1 MQAESVYLPIK
12 ETAMVI
18 NKKATM
24 KKYYSKPTTESIR
37 LHPGILLAVS
47 DGITVTISGYQ
58 PSGDDNDGFS
68 QVSVLESH

>member
-1 MQAESVYLPIK
+1 
-12 ETAMVI
+12 
-18 NKKATM
+18 M